1 MKLEGD
7 YLFEATVPEVW
18 SALFDPVILAAVM
31 PGCEKLELVDGHY
44 VGEIKVKV
52 GPIQG
57 KFTGKVDLKDK
68 VEPESYTMIVDGRG
82 APGFVKAT
90 AAVKLAAEGNGTR
103 VSYDTDAQVGGK
115 IASVGQRLLEASAR
129 AIVAQSLE
137 GLHTNIKLRAAAY
150 RAAAT
155 KQAAAPSAPGA
166 AGTTEPPAPA
176 GSRSGVGDAVA
187 PGSAE
192 ERWEE
197 PTVKSAELAARWE
210 EPTVKNPGI
219 VTKWEEPTAKSP
231 AAVAKSAELAAKP
244 SAAETSAEPESF
256 GEPTEPSAKSGELAA
271 KSGELAAKSGELSAK
286 SGELS
291 AKPGELSA
299 KSGELS
305 AKPGEPVAKP
315 GEAGAKPA
323 EAGAKP
329 GEAGAK
335 PGEAGAKPAE
345 AAAKPAAKSAAD
357 PAAAAVPAVEFTP
370 VKVKQS
376 ALANA
381 VAKEVAS
388 SLFPRSVLVA
398 IIVIQ
403 TAAIV
408 WLLLRH

>member
-31 PGCEKLELVDGHY
+31 PGCEKLDLVDGQY

-68 VEPESYTMIVDGRG
+68 VEPESYTMVVDGRG

-103 VSYDTDAQVGGK
+103 VSYDTEAQVGGK

-150 RAAAT
+150 REAAA
-155 KQAAAPSAPGA
+155 KQAAAPAAPTPVNA
-166 AGTTEPPAPA
+166 TEPPESTVPA
-176 GSRSGVGDAVA
+176 AGHPA
-187 PGSAE
+187 GSAE

-231 AAVAKSAELAAKP
+231 AALAKSAELAAKP
-244 SAAETSAEPESF
+244 NGAETSVEPVEF
-256 GEPTEPSAKSGELAA
+256 GEPTEPSAKTGELSAR
-271 KSGELAAKSGELSAK
+271 SGELSAK
-286 SGELS
+286 SGEPPEKS
-291 AKPGELSA
+291 VELSA
-299 KSGELS
+299 KSVELS
-305 AKPGEPVAKP
+305 T
-315 GEAGAKPA
+315 
-323 EAGAKP
+323 
-329 GEAGAK
+329 
-335 PGEAGAKPAE
+335 KPAE
-345 AAAKPAAKSAAD
+345 AAAKAPEASAKAPEASVR
-357 PAAAAVPAVEFTP
+357 PAAAASVAAAPAVEFTP

-388 SLFPRSVLVA
+388 SLFPRSMLVA
-398 IIVIQ
+398 IIVLQ
-403 TAAIV
+403 AAVIV
-408 WLLLRH
+408 WLLVRH